1 MAEQAGFAFVDWA
14 DIVAE
19 IRAREKTVFAPW
31 SLYVDHAHLAPRA
44 SRLLAERIYR
54 ALPERRS
61 NRRGNG

>member
-1 MAEQAGFAFVDWA
+1 MTERAGFSFVDWT
-14 DIVAE
+14 DIVEE
-19 IRAREKTVFAPW
+19 IRAQEKTIFAPW

-44 SRLLAERIYR
+44 SRLLAGRIYD